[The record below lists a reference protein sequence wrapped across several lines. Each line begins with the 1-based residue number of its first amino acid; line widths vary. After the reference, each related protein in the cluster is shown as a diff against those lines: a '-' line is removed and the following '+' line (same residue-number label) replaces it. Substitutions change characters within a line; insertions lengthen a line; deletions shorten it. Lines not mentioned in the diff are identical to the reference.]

1 MVLLF
6 LAIMGTL
13 GLYFLGYNILGVTL
27 IFAIQY
33 TLIIGAYIFIN
44 LPSLIQ
50 GTTERLE
57 DILE

>member
-1 MVLLF
+1 
-6 LAIMGTL
+6 MGTL